1 MLNNARTCADFKDD
15 SDSWNEAICTSSEA
29 IRKSNEAIHSSSE
42 AIRKSNE
49 AIHSSSEAIRT
60 SNEARYTL
68 LYRKQTN
75 KGNNKTITIT
85 KQ

>member
-15 SDSWNEAICTSSEA
+15 SDSWNEAICT
-29 IRKSNEAIHSSSE
+29 SSE

>member
-1 MLNNARTCADFKDD
+1 MLNNVRTCADFKDD
-15 SDSWNEAICTSSEA
+15 SDSW
-29 IRKSNEAIHSSSE
+29 
-42 AIRKSNE
+42 NE

-75 KGNNKTITIT
+75 KQTEATT
-85 KQ
+85 KP